1 MNAFKTLLPI
11 GYREHDGKIYRE
23 RVERT
28 VIEDQDGKQTPAVDT
43 VNLDLVCPFAAFVG
57 DVHHLPHGGV
67 FELATQRP
75 TNHDEWQ
82 TKYYDV
88 KELCEGNS
96 ALLRELTGAGSLPAM
111 EKMRLFLLDSITAIE
126 SIKPKAI
133 A

>member
-1 MNAFKTLLPI
+1 MNALKTLMPI
-11 GYREHDGKIYRE
+11 GYHERDGKIYRE

-28 VIEDQDGKQTPAVDT
+28 TIKGEDGKQVPVDT
-43 VNLDLVCPFAAFVG
+43 VELDLVCPFAAFVG
-57 DVHHLPHGGV
+57 DVQHLPHGGV

-96 ALLRELTGAGSLPAM
+96 AMLRELTGAGSVSAM
-111 EKMRLFLLDSITAIE
+111 EKMRNFLMDSVSHIVATT
-126 SIKPKAI
+126 PKAT

>member
-23 RVERT
+23 RVKHT
-28 VIEDQDGKQTPAVDT
+28 TIEGEDGKQMPVDT
-43 VNLDLVCPFAAFVG
+43 VELDLVCPFAAFVG